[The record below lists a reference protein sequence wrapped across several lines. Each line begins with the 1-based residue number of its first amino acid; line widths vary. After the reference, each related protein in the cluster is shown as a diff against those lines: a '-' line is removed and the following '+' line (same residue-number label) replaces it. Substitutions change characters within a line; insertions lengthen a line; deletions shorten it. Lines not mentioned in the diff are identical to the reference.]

1 LGGVLAMFA
10 AILIL
15 FFLPFFGEFECKS
28 SKLYVESQFFY
39 WLFVSNVILL
49 GYLGACVVEQPFII
63 VSQLASIFYF
73 AYFLIIIPFL
83 SNVERSSKMI
93 DFKTLN

>member
-1 LGGVLAMFA
+1 MFA

-28 SKLYVESQFFY
+28 SKFYSESKIFF
-39 WLFVSNVILL
+39 WLFVCNIILL

-63 VSQLASIFYF
+63 ISQLAAIFYF
-73 AYFLIIIPFL
+73 LYFLIIIPFL
-83 SNVERSSKMI
+83 SFVEQEAKKLI
-93 DFKTLN
+93 LVY

>member
-1 LGGVLAMFA
+1 
-10 AILIL
+10 
-15 FFLPFFGEFECKS
+15 
-28 SKLYVESQFFY
+28 
-39 WLFVSNVILL
+39 LFVSNVILL